1 MPEAAHNPPDGI
13 IGVFSRAAPTYD
25 RIGPPIF
32 AHFGRRLVELAQL
45 TAGAHV
51 LDVATGRGAV
61 LFPAATQVEP
71 SGRVIGIDLST
82 EMVRETAAA
91 VRSVGWQQIDV
102 QHMSAQELRFPEAS
116 FDWVLCGFALW
127 FFPQPHRA
135 LQEFC
140 RVLKPGGRVGLT
152 TWAEDCPFIRWCQNV
167 LRPYAP
173 PQASPGQAPPRFDT
187 PARLEAA
194 LQQAGFTQIHTMSE
208 DGDFIY
214 TQEEEWW
221 TSLWSGAI
229 RRQLEAMT
237 APVLAQAKTE
247 ACQQVQVFKQA
258 DGIHTLW
265 RVLFALGA
273 KSEH

>member
-1 MPEAAHNPPDGI
+1 
-13 IGVFSRAAPTYD
+13 
-25 RIGPPIF
+25 
-32 AHFGRRLVELAQL
+32 
-45 TAGAHV
+45 
-51 LDVATGRGAV
+51 
-61 LFPAATQVEP
+61 
-71 SGRVIGIDLST
+71 
-82 EMVRETAAA
+82 MVRETAAA

-102 QHMSAQELRFPEAS
+102 QHMSAEALRFPEAS

-221 TSLWSGAI
+221 TSLWAGAI

-265 RVLFALGA
+265 RALFALGA